1 MDDRDNKISK
11 PGMPPLP
18 PGMFKPNLP
27 LPPGGAKPAMPPL
40 PQPSFGAM
48 PSPGLPQF
56 SQPQKDNSA
65 QLLKEASDAEARR
78 MQEDKDKLEKKISD
92 MEKMLSQEKEK
103 ALLATLKNQQ
113 DEALSS
119 RVESSLK
126 DIQEKM
132 RRDRRDHEVEE
143 ERLTLKGK
151 IKEMESRLSQERE
164 TWMQTLKN
172 QMSERETQGKD
183 VEGHFI
189 YRLQEME
196 RRWLDEKAQ
205 WQKEIST
212 REETIRS
219 LKTASEKLREVEDE
233 YRKLSM
239 EKEMAEREASKLRDE
254 VARAEREK
262 ASIESY
268 IKMMPE
274 KEREIADLR
283 SENISLRAREDT
295 ARMAAIHQ
303 EEKNKY
309 EMEKL
314 RKEIGDLQSDIGT
327 ISDRKNAEKN
337 EELKKEQAR
346 FESQLQEKD
355 KVLADVSGEK
365 VRAIS
370 ELIKIKGFVSRV
382 QAINAV
388 LDKERGQL
396 KLEKMQL
403 AQNMAAQLEELRRLK
418 QENDGLKAAHQAEL
432 LSQAESFKAEIN
444 RVKSGYAAELTQKH
458 AEEISELIRVNQ
470 EEAARL
476 AAAHQQELSKVIAA
490 RQAEAARLAAERQAE
505 ATKTAGD
512 HQAELSRLA
521 AERQA
526 ETAKMAVEHQAEL
539 ARMTA
544 EYQNGL
550 ARHAAERQAEF
561 DTKISQ
567 MRMHFE
573 AATEEEKNAIKRQLE
588 SSGAAHQEEA
598 RKALSAALDN
608 VVRLESENRRL
619 AASAAEYDRT
629 LAVRIKEF
637 EDRISRADAEA
648 RRQDAEVLR
657 QEAQAASALAQKAEA
672 EKAAREAA
680 DERQRLSGEY
690 GALREKF
697 PVLEV
702 QKAAAEAES
711 ARLAASL
718 KAQEE
723 NLRLESEN
731 RARFESELLFLKQKI
746 QQMELQSQENESQLD
761 VERTNLAGVQA
772 AAEAQRAAD
781 TARIEELSSELESYK
796 AMEASLADR
805 LKWAIKGKQE

>member
-27 LPPGGAKPAMPPL
+27 LPPGGAKPSMPPL

-48 PSPGLPQF
+48 PSPGLPRFPQA
-56 SQPQKDNSA
+56 QKDNSA
-65 QLLKEASDAEARR
+65 QLQKEASDAEARR

-283 SENISLRAREDT
+283 SENISLRGREDT
-295 ARMAAIHQ
+295 SRMAAVHQ

-346 FESQLQEKD
+346 FEAQLQEKD

-444 RVKSGYAAELTQKH
+444 RVKSGYSAELTQKH

-490 RQAEAARLAAERQAE
+490 RQADAAKTAAER
-505 ATKTAGD
+505 
-512 HQAELSRLA
+512 
-521 AERQA
+521 
-526 ETAKMAVEHQAEL
+526 QAEL

-573 AATEEEKNAIKRQLE
+573 AASEEEKNAIKRQLVG
-588 SSGAAHQEEA
+588 SSTAQQEEA
-598 RKALSAALDN
+598 RKSLSTAMDSI
-608 VVRLESENRRL
+608 VRLESENRRL
-619 AASAAEYDRT
+619 ASAAAEYDRA
-629 LAVRIKEF
+629 LAVRNKEF
-637 EDRISRADAEA
+637 EDRLARAEAEA
-648 RRQDAEVLR
+648 RRQDAEVRR
-657 QEAQAASALAQKAEA
+657 QEAQALSALAQKAEA
-672 EKAAREAA
+672 EKASREAG
-680 DERQRLSGEY
+680 DERQRVSAEY
-690 GALREKF
+690 GALREKL

-718 KAQEE
+718 KALEE
-723 NLRLESEN
+723 NFRLESEN
-731 RARFESELLFLKQKI
+731 RSRFESELLFLKQKI
-746 QQMELQSQENESQLD
+746 QQMELQSQESDSQLD
-761 VERTNLAGVQA
+761 AERTNLAGLQA